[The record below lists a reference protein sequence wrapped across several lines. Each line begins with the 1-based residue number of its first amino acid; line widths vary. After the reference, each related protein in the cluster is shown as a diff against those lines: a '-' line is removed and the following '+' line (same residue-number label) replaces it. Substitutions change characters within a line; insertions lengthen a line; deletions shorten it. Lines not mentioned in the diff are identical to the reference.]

1 MDSETKGIR
10 ELAKAQGYEVKGV
23 KSFLGREGYG
33 FNATMYREGKKI
45 AFVMDSAD
53 GGMYDWE
60 WVDRKEEAI
69 LEMNVATLP
78 EQPSGIEGA
87 DWTLKIDM
95 DWFISGLVEDFEND
109 KTFRTKCK
117 TKTLFSL
124 HSHQN
129 GEYIIHSAPYT
140 ASVKTRI
147 EAEYGKDLKEI
158 INERFMKPLSEK
170 DSDDLYYR
178 PKCRTKTYFR
188 LTNGKMMVNRQPY
201 SIALGNRIRSEYGD
215 KLLEI
220 LNERY

>member
-1 MDSETKGIR
+1 MAKVKEIR
-10 ELAKAQGYEVKGV
+10 ELAKAQGYEVRGV
-23 KSFLGREGYG
+23 KSFMGREGYG
-33 FNATMYREGKKI
+33 FNATMYRGGKKI
-45 AFVMDSAD
+45 AFVMDSAN
-53 GGMYDWE
+53 GGMYDWD
-60 WVDRKEEAI
+60 WVDRKEETI

-78 EQPSGIEGA
+78 KVPSGYEGIGEL
-87 DWTLKIDM
+87 TIDM
-95 DWFISGLVEDFEND
+95 DWFISELVEDFEND
-109 KTFRTKCK
+109 RDFRTKCK
-117 TKTLFSL
+117 SKTLFIL
-124 HSHQN
+124 YSHQN

-170 DSDDLYYR
+170 DSDYLYYR

-188 LTNGKMMVNRQPY
+188 LKDGQMMVNKQPY
-201 SIALGNRIRSEYGD
+201 SIALGNRIRGEYGD